1 LGDRQLSASITQET
15 PKRARREAVRDFKRR
30 RILEAAKRVF
40 HDKGLD
46 GAAMRAIASEAGYT
60 AGALYS
66 YFPAKEDIYAAIL
79 ANSLAALAHAIR
91 DAGAAA
97 DDAAGRARAAA
108 QAFYDYYRANP
119 LELDLSFYLYR
130 GIGPRGLT
138 PALDRQLNGRL
149 IAALKPIAD
158 ALAALGGLDPVDA
171 GTETV
176 AAACHM
182 SGVLLLERSGRL
194 KVLGQS
200 GPALVARHLDELTA
214 RLAHRS

>member
-1 LGDRQLSASITQET
+1 MTHAPQTAS
-15 PKRARREAVRDFKRR
+15 RREAVRDFKRQ
-30 RILEAAKRVF
+30 RILEGAKRVF
-40 HDKGLD
+40 QDKGLD
-46 GAAMRAIASEAGYT
+46 GAAMRAIAAEAGYT

-66 YFPAKEDIYAAIL
+66 YYPTKEDIYAAIL
-79 ANSLAALAHAIR
+79 ADSLAALAHAIR
-91 DAGAAA
+91 DAVAG
-97 DDAAGRARAAA
+97 DAAGRARTAA
-108 QAFYDYYRANP
+108 QAFYDYYRAHP

-138 PALDRQLNGRL
+138 PAVDRQLNGRL

-158 ALAALGGLDPVDA
+158 AFAALGGLDPAQA

-194 KVLGQS
+194 KVLDQS

-214 RLAHRS
+214 RLTRRP

>member
-1 LGDRQLSASITQET
+1 M
-15 PKRARREAVRDFKRR
+15 RDFKRQ

-40 HDKGLD
+40 HDKGLE
-46 GAAMRAIASEAGYT
+46 GAAMRAIAGEAGYT

-79 ANSLAALAHAIR
+79 ADSLGALARAIR
-91 DAGAAA
+91 EATAAHDPA
-97 DDAAGRARAAA
+97 SRARAAA
-108 QAFYDYYRANP
+108 QAFYDYYRAHP

-158 ALAALGGLDPVDA
+158 AFAALGGLGPADA

-176 AAACHM
+176 AVACHM

-194 KVLGQS
+194 KVLDQS
-200 GPALVARHLDELTA
+200 GPALAARYLDEMAA
-214 RLAHRS
+214 RLTRRR

>member
-1 LGDRQLSASITQET
+1 M
-15 PKRARREAVRDFKRR
+15 RDFKRR

-46 GAAMRAIASEAGYT
+46 GAAMRAIAGEAGYT

-66 YFPAKEDIYAAIL
+66 YYPAKEDIYAAIL
-79 ANSLAALAHAIR
+79 ADSLAALAHAIR
-91 DAGAAA
+91 DAS
-97 DDAAGRARAAA
+97 DEAGDPAKRSRAAA
-108 QAFYDYYRANP
+108 QAFYDYYRAHP

-158 ALAALGGLDPVDA
+158 ALAALGGLDPAQA

-194 KVLGQS
+194 KVLDQS
-200 GPALVARHLDELTA
+200 GPALVARYLDEMAA
-214 RLAHRS
+214 RFTRRR